1 MKPRLAEKRDPSQL
15 PQFFHF
21 DHFTGA
27 RISPKAKLFL
37 PKIFAIGM
45 IALFPCIVMAIF
57 KLHVLTSAA
66 LSVRI
71 VSFKVQSQ
79 SIAEALKEK
88 RMTIILTAKQYGN
101 GFEECTYTCCMPRT
115 IGNEEAVRL
124 PFISAH
130 KCT

>member
-1 MKPRLAEKRDPSQL
+1 MKKKSLLLKEKNNRRFRYGMKPRLAEKRDPSQL

-79 SIAEALKEK
+79 SIGGVE
-88 RMTIILTAKQYGN
+88 R
-101 GFEECTYTCCMPRT
+101 EEDDHYS
-115 IGNEEAVRL
+115 N
-124 PFISAH
+124 S
-130 KCT
+130 

>member
-37 PKIFAIGM
+37 PKIFAKGM
-45 IALFPCIVMAIF
+45 IALFPFVMAIF

-79 SIAEALKEK
+79 SIGGVE
-88 RMTIILTAKQYGN
+88 R
-101 GFEECTYTCCMPRT
+101 EEDDHYS
-115 IGNEEAVRL
+115 N
-124 PFISAH
+124 S
-130 KCT
+130 